1 MNNTELE
8 KIDERIYQYLLH
20 FYDKPG
26 DEMFSSFIRHS
37 DIYIKNKFI
46 GRQSEIIFYLDPEIY
61 KSHASNLD
69 NIKKVIAGTISKIS
83 DYESVFCSVKP
94 DLRKFQII
102 NNTYTTV
109 RTPWEQINSGQ
120 NHLLNLLRSANNTV
134 DFQNIGNTSRTLLQN
149 ISNIVFDP
157 NKHISEIKELDLS
170 EGKFKNRLHTYIKCE
185 LIGQDKKELR
195 DFAISIISSA
205 EKSIDLANKLTHDLK
220 ASLMLAESCV
230 ISTIAAIGIIRLIK

>member
-8 KIDERIYQYLLH
+8 KIDEKIYQYLLH
-20 FYDKPG
+20 FYNNPG
-26 DEMFSSFIRHS
+26 DELYSSFIRHS
-37 DIYIKNKFI
+37 DIYIKKQFL
-46 GRQSEIIFYLDPEIY
+46 GRQSELIFYLDPELY
-61 KSHASNLD
+61 KRHGSNVE
-69 NIKKVIAGTISKIS
+69 NIKKVIAGTICKIS

-109 RTPWEQINSGQ
+109 LTPWEQINIGQ

-149 ISNIVFDP
+149 ISNIVFDAG
-157 NKHISEIKELDLS
+157 KHIPDIKDIDLS

-185 LIGQDKKELR
+185 LAGQEKKELR
-195 DFAISIISSA
+195 DFAISIINSA

>member
-1 MNNTELE
+1 MQKLDE
-8 KIDERIYQYLLH
+8 KVYQYLLH

-26 DEMFSSFIRHS
+26 DELFSNFIRHS
-37 DIYIKNKFI
+37 DIYIQNNSI
-46 GRQSEIIFYLDPEIY
+46 GTRASMYIYVDPELY
-61 KSHASNLD
+61 KELGTNVE
-69 NIKKVIAGTISKIS
+69 NIKKVIANAVDKMTGIGIMLV
-83 DYESVFCSVKP
+83 YARP

-102 NNTYTTV
+102 KDNYTTV
-109 RTPWEQINSGQ
+109 QTPWEQVNNGQ
-120 NHLLNLLRSANNTV
+120 NHLLNLLRSAQNTV
-134 DFQNIGNTSRTLLQN
+134 DFQNIGNTSRTLLQS

-157 NKHISEIKELDLS
+157 NKHVPDVEGLDLS

-185 LIGQDKKELR
+185 LAGQESKELR
-195 DFAISIISSA
+195 DFAISIINTA